1 MDPGSPSSFEESEV
15 DSSGVA
21 PWQVYGVVVHLQG
34 LVPPAQMFVLKA
46 RNLPIPRECLA
57 KWGTAFLP
65 CVQTDWSAPCCPISR
80 IAVLSLRLPSASFE
94 GKGPNPE
101 CRFMGLGEL
110 PGFLWSREHDSPV
123 ISSLF
128 QSEVLQAPLPPH
140 RTPNPC
146 KGDAQPVCNQRCS
159 LSFQWE

>member
-1 MDPGSPSSFEESEV
+1 MLSFISRAWSLQHRCLSSRRETCPSLWS
-15 DSSGVA
+15 A
-21 PWQVYGVVVHLQG
+21 WQSV
-34 LVPPAQMFVLKA
+34 
-46 RNLPIPRECLA
+46 
-57 KWGTAFLP
+57 WGTAFLP

-128 QSEVLQAPLPPH
+128 QSEVLQAPSPPH

-146 KGDAQPVCNQRCS
+146 NRDAQPVCNQRCS